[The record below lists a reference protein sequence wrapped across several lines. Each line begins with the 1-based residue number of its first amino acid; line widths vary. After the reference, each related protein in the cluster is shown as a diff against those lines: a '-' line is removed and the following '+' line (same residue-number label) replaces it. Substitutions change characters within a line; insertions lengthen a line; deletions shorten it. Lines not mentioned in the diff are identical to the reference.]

1 MRYRAVCKI
10 EECNWVVYTSRDHEK
25 TCWQTKT
32 FNNDHT
38 CSREATNRAANRN
51 WLTSKLVKKV
61 RKYPNFRQCEAV
73 VYFKSKCDLVLNR
86 SSISRALAYA
96 RAVVYQDEKAQY
108 IMVRDYGETL
118 LKCNRGSTVRIDTIL
133 QLDGE
138 VIFQKMSVCLSGC
151 KNGFK
156 TGCRRLIGL
165 DGIFF
170 KTQIG
175 DQILSPVGQDANNH
189 IYIIAWAIVDVK
201 NTDNWK

>member
-96 RAVVYQDEKAQY
+96 RAVGHTKRDCPKKRAVDVAAAAIAVVKTKPNAQ
-108 IMVRDYGETL
+108 GNTTP
-118 LKCNRGSTVRIDTIL
+118 GSTIDL
-133 QLDGE
+133 N
-138 VIFQKMSVCLSGC
+138 SVA
-151 KNGFK
+151 
-156 TGCRRLIGL
+156 
-165 DGIFF
+165 
-170 KTQIG
+170 
-175 DQILSPVGQDANNH
+175 PEA
-189 IYIIAWAIVDVK
+189 VDVPARAPPDAPAQP
-201 NTDNWK
+201 NYSDAQ